1 MKKILI
7 IVLLIF
13 GCDNSTEPEPED
25 CAGVTGGTAVE
36 DNCGVCDT
44 NSINDCV
51 QDCKGIW
58 GGSAISC
65 EDDLLN
71 SFNYN
76 QSTKQA
82 FYFIES
88 ATINGTP
95 ISVNDYIIAYKD
107 SVCVGYRKWDT
118 AICNDGN
125 CDVPVMGD
133 DGSDLTVGYMN
144 TGKSPDFMIYDESA
158 KAIFPAV
165 SDSNITWISGEFRII
180 NLTVDATCPDESK
193 VDCHGLCDTNLIGTG
208 SDGLGNDECNI
219 CEGSGAIYECGCHD
233 IFDGKCDCTG
243 NSLDCNGDCG
253 GSAVLDKCGVCNGN
267 DDCDINSN
275 SESYQLCIDLHA
287 GANLI
292 SFPALPYDV
301 SVSNI
306 FTGTDGVISQG
317 VGAVNLDGTWIGS
330 LTEVSQDD
338 GYWVKVSNEMT
349 LCLDNAVPINYDAD
363 GEVVYSIGYGNNL
376 ISYPFQSEQTIA
388 DALGNSASNVYAL
401 GGEGVAA
408 LNTANG
414 WVGSLSAFEG
424 SKGYWLV
431 ATSDFSFSFNGVA
444 DGISRI
450 KIEQKSPQ
458 IPEQFKFI
466 QSTKQ
471 AFYFVENVTINNG
484 YIDDNDIIIAY
495 NGDVV
500 VGSRYWNGNFTDI
513 PAMGIDDIYSHNGYC
528 RIGDEV
534 SFKIYDV
541 SNSQLIDMWIE
552 GNSTWSELGISVINL
567 SETIH

>member
-1 MKKILI
+1 MKKLILLSVLFI
-7 IVLLIF
+7 I
-13 GCDNSTEPEPED
+13 GCSTKP
-25 CAGVTGGTAVE
+25 C
-36 DNCGVCDT
+36 DNCGVCD
-44 NSINDCV
+44 SKPSNDCV

-71 SFNYN
+71 SYNYN
-76 QSTKQA
+76 QSTRQA

-95 ISVNDYIIAYKD
+95 ISVNDYVIAYND
-107 SVCVGYRKWDT
+107 TICVGYRKWDVSL
-118 AICNDGN
+118 CENGV

-133 DGSDLTVGYMN
+133 DNNELTNGYMQSGGIP
-144 TGKSPDFMIYDESA
+144 TFMIYDESA
-158 KAIFPAV
+158 KAIYPAV
-165 SDSNITWISGEFRII
+165 SDGNIEWSNMGINVI
-180 NLTVDATCPDESK
+180 NLTIDATCPDDSK

-208 SDGLGNDECNI
+208 SDGLGNDECNR

-233 IFDGKCDCTG
+233 ILDGKCDCTG

-253 GSAVLDKCGVCNGN
+253 GSAVLDKCGVCNGD
-267 DDCDINSN
+267 DDCDIDSN
-275 SESYQLCIDLHA
+275 SESYQLCIDLHE

-306 FTGTDGVISQG
+306 FTGTDGVIGYG
-317 VGAVNLDGTWIGS
+317 VGAINLDGIWIGS

-338 GYWVKVSNEMT
+338 GYWVKVSNDIT
-349 LCLDNAVPINYDAD
+349 LCLDNAIPISYDAD
-363 GEVVYSIGYGNNL
+363 GEVVYEMQLGNNL
-376 ISYPFQSEQTIA
+376 ISYPFQNVQTIA
-388 DALGNSASNVYAL
+388 DALGNSASNVYVLA
-401 GGEGVAA
+401 GEGVAA
-408 LNTANG
+408 LYSSYADG
-414 WVGSLSAFEG
+414 WVGSLYGLEG
-424 SKGYWLV
+424 GKGYWLV
-431 ATSDFSFSFNGVA
+431 ATNDFSFSFNGVS

-471 AFYFVENVTINNG
+471 AFYFVENVTINDG

-528 RIGDEV
+528 RIGDDI
-534 SFKIYDV
+534 SFKIYDA

-552 GNSTWSELGISVINL
+552 GNSTWSELGITVINL
-567 SETIH
+567 SEKITNPLIVLPK

>member
-1 MKKILI
+1 MKKLTTLSIL
-7 IVLLIF
+7 LFIF
-13 GCDNSTEPEPED
+13 CCSTEPDE
-25 CAGVTGGTAVE
+25 C
-36 DNCGVCDT
+36 DNCGVCD
-44 NSINDCV
+44 SDSSNDCI

-76 QSTKQA
+76 QSTRQA

-95 ISVNDYIIAYKD
+95 ISANDYIIAYKD

-118 AICNDGN
+118 AICNDGL
-125 CDVPVMGD
+125 CELPVMGAD
-133 DGSDLTVGYMN
+133 FFGGLYMN
-144 TGKSPDFMIYDESA
+144 TGESPDFMIYDASA
-158 KAIFPAV
+158 KAIYPAV
-165 SDSNITWISGEFRII
+165 SDSNITWENMGISVI
-180 NLTVDATCPDESK
+180 NLTVDATCPDDSK

-267 DDCDINSN
+267 DDCDIDSN
-275 SESYQLCIDLHA
+275 SESYQLCIDLHE

-292 SFPALPYDV
+292 SFPALPNDV
-301 SVSNI
+301 SVENI
-306 FTGTDGVISQG
+306 FTGTDGVIGEG
-317 VGAVNLDGTWIGS
+317 VGAVNIDGNWIGS
-330 LTEVSQDD
+330 LTEVSQND

-349 LCLDNAVPINYDAD
+349 LCLDNAIPISYDSD
-363 GEVVYSIGYGNNL
+363 GAVVYDVHYGNNL
-376 ISYPFQSEQTIA
+376 ISYPFITGQYIA
-388 DALGNSASNVYAL
+388 DALGNTAENVYAVAS
-401 GGEGVAA
+401 EGVAA
-408 LNTANG
+408 LYSNDAG
-414 WVGSLSAFEG
+414 AWVGSLSSFVG
-424 SKGYWLV
+424 GKGYWLV
-431 ATSDFSFSFNGVA
+431 ATDDFSFSFNGVA

-450 KIEQKSPQ
+450 NIEQNLPQ

-471 AFYFVENVTINNG
+471 AFYFVENVTINDG
-484 YIDDNDIIIAY
+484 YIDDYDIIIAY

-567 SETIH
+567 SEKNH